1 MNSPALLPS
10 TASLMRCQTASHKSA
25 VRDMPEPPFTRVDG
39 ERIEGKDVASVTLP
53 QNFRITH
60 GDRVVDPSTGATKT
74 EIIHFYA
81 LVALLMMPHLKDRPV
96 SLLRAPDG
104 ISGELFFQKHMATQ
118 LDGIALLD
126 PDHAPLIEITEPIG
140 LLSAAQMNAI
150 EFHTWNGVKTA
161 IGKPDRI
168 SLDLDPGDRVSWQN
182 MQEAMLLLHS
192 FLEQLGLKSFPKTSG
207 GKDMHVML
215 PLQAFYDWETI
226 KDFSHAIVEHIAKTW
241 PMHFVAKSGA
251 RNRVGKIYIDYL
263 RNGFAAT
270 TVSAWSLRARP
281 GLSVS
286 VPVAWQ
292 EVEALHSSAQWTVL
306 NIASRLDQGNTPWE
320 EYEKS
325 VQDVT
330 TAMKL
335 LCFAPPYPF

>member
-1 MNSPALLPS
+1 MPA
-10 TASLMRCQTASHKSA
+10 
-25 VRDMPEPPFTRVDG
+25 PPLTSVDG
-39 ERIEGKDVASVTLP
+39 ERIEDKDIGSVTLP

-60 GDRVVDPSTGATKT
+60 GDRIVDPSTGATKT
-74 EIIHFYA
+74 DIIRFYA
-81 LVALLMMPHLKDRPV
+81 LVAPLMMSHLKDRPV
-96 SLLRAPDG
+96 SMLRAPDG

-118 LDGIALLD
+118 LDGIALLDPALD

-168 SLDLDPGDRVSWQN
+168 SLDLDPGDGVSWKD

-207 GKDMHVML
+207 GKGMHVML
-215 PLQAFYDWETI
+215 PLQTFYDWETI
-226 KDFSHAIVEHIAKTW
+226 KDFSHAIVERIAKTW
-241 PMHFVAKSGA
+241 PMRFVAKSGA

-263 RNGFAAT
+263 RNGYAAT

-306 NIASRLDQGNTPWE
+306 NIASRLDQGNTPWK

-335 LCFAPPYPF
+335 LGFAPPCSF

>member
-1 MNSPALLPS
+1 MPA
-10 TASLMRCQTASHKSA
+10 
-25 VRDMPEPPFTRVDG
+25 PPPARVDG
-39 ERIEGKDVASVTLP
+39 ERIEDKDVASVTLP

-60 GDRVVDPSTGATKT
+60 GDRIVDPSTGVTKT
-74 EIIHFYA
+74 DIIRFYA
-81 LVALLMMPHLKDRPV
+81 LVAPLMMPHLKDRPV

-126 PDHAPLIEITEPIG
+126 PALYPDRAPLIEITEPIG

-161 IGKPDRI
+161 LDKPDRI
-168 SLDLDPGDRVSWQN
+168 SLDLDPGDGVSWKG

-207 GKDMHVML
+207 GKGMHVML

-226 KDFSHAIVEHIAKTW
+226 KDFSHAIVAHIAKTW

-263 RNGFAAT
+263 RNGYAAT

-292 EVEALHSSAQWTVL
+292 EIEALHSSAQWTVR

-335 LCFAPPYPF
+335 LGFTPPCSF